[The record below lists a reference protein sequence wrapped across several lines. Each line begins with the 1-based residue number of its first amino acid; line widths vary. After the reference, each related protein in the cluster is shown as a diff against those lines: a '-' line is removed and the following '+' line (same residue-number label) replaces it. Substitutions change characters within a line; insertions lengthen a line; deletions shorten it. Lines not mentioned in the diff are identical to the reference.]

1 MPKKVTLLRNWKFM
15 RTTYVYGTEF
25 WDFYYSQKSEV
36 QDKIDWVIGLVRT
49 LRMVPE
55 KFFKHL
61 EGTEGLFE
69 IRVKLGSDIFRIFCF
84 FDEGN
89 LVILLNGFQ
98 KKTSKTPRHEI
109 EKAERLKQK
118 YYEDKSKK

>member
-1 MPKKVTLLRNWKFM
+1 M

-25 WDFYYSQKSEV
+25 WDFYYAQRPEI

-69 IRVKLGSDIFRIFCF
+69 IRIKLSSDIFRILCF

-89 LVILLNGFQ
+89 LIILLNGFQ
-98 KKTSKTPRHEI
+98 KKSDKTPKNEI
-109 EKAERLKQK
+109 EKAERLKK
-118 YYEDKSKK
+118 RYYEEKSRE

>member
-1 MPKKVTLLRNWKFM
+1 M

-49 LRMVPE
+49 LRMVPAN
-55 KFFKHL
+55 FFKHI

-84 FDEGN
+84 FD
-89 LVILLNGFQ
+89 
-98 KKTSKTPRHEI
+98 
-109 EKAERLKQK
+109 
-118 YYEDKSKK
+118 

>member
-1 MPKKVTLLRNWKFM
+1 M

-25 WDFYYSQKSEV
+25 WDFYYAQRPEV

-69 IRVKLGSDIFRIFCF
+69 IRIKLGSDIFRILCF

-89 LVILLNGFQ
+89 LIILLNGFQ
-98 KKTSKTPRHEI
+98 KKTDKTPKNEI
-109 EKAERLKQK
+109 EKAERLKK
-118 YYEDKSKK
+118 RYYEEKSRK